1 LGKTLKEFTVEL
13 PLLTLLELLDA
24 VINPISEGRDQA
36 LLKLGKACVKALEVS
51 AVSLCVSGEFH
62 ECFGELIEAG
72 RADRLCFI
80 LCFIP
85 IRRPP
90 QI

>member
-1 LGKTLKEFTVEL
+1 
-13 PLLTLLELLDA
+13 LLDA
-24 VINPISEGRDQA
+24 VINKISEGRDQA